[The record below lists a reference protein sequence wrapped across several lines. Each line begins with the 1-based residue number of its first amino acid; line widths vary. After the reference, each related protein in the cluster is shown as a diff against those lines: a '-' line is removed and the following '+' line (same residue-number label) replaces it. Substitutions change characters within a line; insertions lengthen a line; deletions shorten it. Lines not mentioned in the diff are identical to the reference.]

1 MQDNEVNDGLPVV
14 PPMAHRTLLNTVE
27 TDGAVSGTTFHSS
40 APDVLQPLVKN
51 VPASKVPR

>member
-1 MQDNEVNDGLPVV
+1 MNDGLPVV